1 MTFLTQFLPRFLRD
15 DPLLAKLFTSSGGD
29 VVIRGIGLF
38 VLLMMNAVLARVA
51 GVEAFGH
58 FVYVSSVVLIAT
70 MIARQ
75 GMDSGIVRFISA
87 YAIRE
92 QWGLLNGVIRWMMVR
107 VLIAAAALAGLGI
120 GLLLLF
126 RGNMNPDLFEAAMWG
141 MLIIPVYTLSLML
154 QFALR
159 GRSWIVRSQI
169 PELLVRPVF
178 VIVIVLILSS
188 VGWEL
193 TGAVTLQA
201 VIVASLTAAALGAYW
216 FRLSLPNEMVGV
228 PPIRETETWRKVSRK
243 LLLVSGANL
252 LLTQI
257 DILMLGPLVSTDVAS
272 FYSVASRISAVS
284 LFAIVALGS
293 IGGPMVSELFALEKF
308 DELRRL
314 ARAIGL
320 SAFLAIVPIIAVLVI
335 FGPWILTMFGEPFY
349 VAYTPLIIL
358 LTSQLVAAF
367 FGPAALLLTMT
378 AHEGAA
384 ARFLLISLV
393 ANVVLNAALIPFLGM
408 VGAAIATGTTTV
420 LPVIAMSVAVRR
432 RIGISTLIVGRI

>member
-1 MTFLTQFLPRFLRD
+1 
-15 DPLLAKLFTSSGGD
+15 
-29 VVIRGIGLF
+29 
-38 VLLMMNAVLARVA
+38 
-51 GVEAFGH
+51 
-58 FVYVSSVVLIAT
+58 
-70 MIARQ
+70 
-75 GMDSGIVRFISA
+75 
-87 YAIRE
+87 
-92 QWGLLNGVIRWMMVR
+92 
-107 VLIAAAALAGLGI
+107 
-120 GLLLLF
+120 
-126 RGNMNPDLFEAAMWG
+126 
-141 MLIIPVYTLSLML
+141 
-154 QFALR
+154 
-159 GRSWIVRSQI
+159 
-169 PELLVRPVF
+169 
-178 VIVIVLILSS
+178 
-188 VGWEL
+188 
-193 TGAVTLQA
+193 
-201 VIVASLTAAALGAYW
+201 
-216 FRLSLPNEMVGV
+216 
-228 PPIRETETWRKVSRK
+228 
-243 LLLVSGANL
+243 
-252 LLTQI
+252 
-257 DILMLGPLVSTDVAS
+257 
-272 FYSVASRISAVS
+272 
-284 LFAIVALGS
+284 GS

-420 LPVIAMSVAVRR
+420 LPVIAMSVAARR